1 MSHCSWLADMGV
13 EGLTNDEIFAFLKN
27 CFVCMKR
34 RRTIKVIK
42 SSCIMS
48 FCASSEV
55 FRMQRNLSNVLQ
67 FNARLYF
74 AAKKRKKLRFTVS
87 RIICHTVLLRQTF
100 LICST

>member
-48 FCASSEV
+48 FCASSEG

-74 AAKKRKKLRFTVS
+74 ASKKEKNCVS
-87 RIICHTVLLRQTF
+87 PLAESSAIQSC
-100 LICST
+100 